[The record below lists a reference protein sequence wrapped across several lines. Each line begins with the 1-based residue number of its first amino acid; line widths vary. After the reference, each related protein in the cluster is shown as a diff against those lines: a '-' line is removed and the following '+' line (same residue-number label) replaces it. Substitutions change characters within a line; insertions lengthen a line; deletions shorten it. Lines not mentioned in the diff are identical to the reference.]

1 MLLAAAMLFI
11 GMTSLFAKDGKTEEI
26 KVYGNCGMCKA
37 RIEKAAKSV
46 EGVTKATW
54 DATEKMLKVTYDDTK
69 TTALKIEEA
78 VAKVG
83 HDTDHVKADTK
94 TYDALPGCCKYARPV
109 SEKKMEM
116 KGHEGHNH

>member
-1 MLLAAAMLFI
+1 
-11 GMTSLFAKDGKTEEI
+11 TEEI
-26 KVYGNCGMCKA
+26 KVYGNCGMCKS

-54 DATEKMLKVTYDDTK
+54 DATENVLNVTFDETK
-69 TTALKIEEA
+69 ATVLKIEEA

-83 HDTDHVKADTK
+83 HDTDHVKADDK
-94 TYDALPGCCKYARPV
+94 VYAKLPGCCKYERPV
-109 SEKKMEM
+109 SKKKMEM

>member
-1 MLLAAAMLFI
+1 MMLVVVMLFI

-26 KVYGNCGMCKA
+26 KVYGNCGMCKT

-46 EGVTKATW
+46 EGVSKATW
-54 DATEKMLKVTYDDTK
+54 DATKKMLKVTYDDTK

-83 HDTDHVKADTK
+83 HDTDHVKADNK
-94 TYDALPGCCKYARPV
+94 TYDALHGCCKYDRPE
-109 SEKKMEM
+109 SK
-116 KGHEGHNH
+116 